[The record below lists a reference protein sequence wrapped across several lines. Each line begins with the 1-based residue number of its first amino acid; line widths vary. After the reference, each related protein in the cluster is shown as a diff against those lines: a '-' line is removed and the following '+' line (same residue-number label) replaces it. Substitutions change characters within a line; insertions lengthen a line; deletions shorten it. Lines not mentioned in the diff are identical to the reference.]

1 MFNVLQ
7 KNKDFTKISRS
18 RQITFIFDVS
28 EFNPSSEQKEI
39 VENCDNLTEF
49 LYLGGKTVHFT
60 QTKLEETLLHLD
72 RTGVSWEWLH
82 QGGVGPYP
90 YSYSYYFKVGQK

>member
-1 MFNVLQ
+1 MVAEILLSSEEQRLHQNFTIMANV
-7 KNKDFTKISRS
+7 
-18 RQITFIFDVS
+18 TFIFDVS

-72 RTGVSWEWLH
+72 STGVSWEWLH

-90 YSYSYYFKVGQK
+90 YS